1 MQRPPASVHRQLHPR
16 AGRPLDSQR
25 LLGHPRDPG
34 EGSGGRR
41 RRPHP
46 RGYRLPA
53 RYVLHTLGPHLN
65 GGEITDED
73 REKLAACYTSCLDLA
88 LEKGDIHNVSFCAL
102 STGRNNFP
110 FEEATHIALDTVNQW
125 LQYHGTDVI
134 ELVVFNIFE
143 DADAE
148 GYMQALESWVED

>member
-1 MQRPPASVHRQLHPR
+1 M
-16 AGRPLDSQR
+16 DSQR
-25 LLGHPRDPG
+25 LLDHSGDPRSRPG
-34 EGSGGRR
+34 SRR
-41 RRPHP
+41 RRSHP
-46 RGYRLPA
+46 WISLA
-53 RYVLHTLGPHLN
+53 RTLGPHLN

-73 REKLAACYTSCLDLA
+73 RQKLAKCYTSCLDLA
-88 LEKGDIHNVSFCAL
+88 LAKGDIHNVSFCAL

-110 FEEATHIALDTVNQW
+110 FEEATHIALDTVDKW

-148 GYMQALESWVED
+148 GYMQALEGWVED